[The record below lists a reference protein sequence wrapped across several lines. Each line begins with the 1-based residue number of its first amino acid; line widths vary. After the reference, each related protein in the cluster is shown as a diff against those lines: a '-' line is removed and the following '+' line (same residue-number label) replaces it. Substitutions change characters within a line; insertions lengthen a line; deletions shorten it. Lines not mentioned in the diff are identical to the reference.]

1 MKTRGYIFG
10 ILMVTSILAFT
21 LSGCGL
27 FAPKSPQAEDTGAT
41 TAVTTVATT
50 VTTAGTT
57 AETYPFVGY
66 VNATTL
72 NVRPTPDTAGYAI
85 GGLKWGDTVTILS
98 REGDWYA
105 ISFAGQTGYINAQY
119 VQDTMPS
126 VTTTAA
132 ATTTAT
138 ATATTVTT
146 AADTVAP

>member
-10 ILMVTSILAFT
+10 MLIVTLA
-21 LSGCGL
+21 LAVSLGGCRL
-27 FAPKSPQAEDTGAT
+27 FAPKSAGGADTAAT
-41 TAVTTVATT
+41 TTAAPTTTA
-50 VTTAGTT
+50 TTAGTT
-57 AETYPFVGY
+57 AEVYPFVGY

-72 NVRPTPDTAGYAI
+72 NVRPTPDTGGYAI

-126 VTTTAA
+126 ETTTAPE
-132 ATTTAT
+132 TTAVT
-138 ATATTVTT
+138 GTT
-146 AADTVAP
+146 AAVDTVGP